1 MAPKKGTKRAAPPA
15 VEDPAKKLLT
25 LLRQRGVTKA
35 CYEAVVGAI
44 NHPLAT
50 GLDDMT
56 RQMLTATLPNGL
68 FVPQS
73 ERLEPQRMSVIMLE
87 EVMREI
93 VTKMQEEISE
103 AEQALA
109 AVNTSMASHDALV
122 EQSQTALQAASDA
135 ASSRKHELADAA
147 KAVIEAEALHRTK
160 EKEQK
165 DGDAAHEHAKQE
177 KDEVEALSQDF
188 RVLRDGEAE
197 ETEAKQ
203 HYQKLTTVLGRL
215 GLEESMLQAIPT
227 CMVKKPS
234 ARGAFDAMVVTQL
247 EEAFTKKVQQ
257 LAETVAAGEPSA
269 KARMAAVTEAQD
281 ALQAAKQTQVQAAE
295 ALSAANALQQQRQ
308 KDLEAAKA
316 SLAEHEP
323 SRKAASDAKAK
334 KEEHLQSFRD
344 YNFAIFEQARD
355 KQAPGSKQPA
365 AATSTDSMALAARQ
379 LAEAAQLEAAEAGA

>member
-1 MAPKKGTKRAAPPA
+1 MTKP
-15 VEDPAKKLLT
+15 V
-25 LLRQRGVTKA
+25 
-35 CYEAVVGAI
+35 YEAVVDSI
-44 NHPLAT
+44 NHPLAA

-73 ERLEPQRMSVIMLE
+73 ERLEPQRISVTMLE
-87 EVMREI
+87 EVMQGI
-93 VTKMQEEISE
+93 MSKMQEEISE
-103 AEQALA
+103 AEQVLVA
-109 AVNTSMASHDALV
+109 ATSSMAGHEALV
-122 EQSQTALQAASDA
+122 EEARTALQGASDA
-135 ASSRKHELADAA
+135 ASSRKHELAEAA
-147 KAVIEAEALHRTK
+147 KTKMEAEALHRTK
-160 EKEQK
+160 ETEQK

-177 KDEVEALSQDF
+177 KEEVEAIFQDF

-203 HYQKLTTVLGRL
+203 RYQKLTTVLGRL

-269 KARMAAVTEAQD
+269 KARMAAVTEAFD
-281 ALQAAKQTQVQAAE
+281 TLHAAKQAQQQAAE
-295 ALSAANALQQQRQ
+295 ALSAATGLQEQRQ
-308 KDLEAAKA
+308 KDLEAAQA
-316 SLAEHEP
+316 TLAEHEP
-323 SRKAASDAKAK
+323 SRKAASDAKAQK
-334 KEEHLQSFRD
+334 QEQLQSFRD

-365 AATSTDSMALAARQ
+365 PATAADPVALAARQ